1 MTPPIYDDKDIF
13 EAYARLP
20 RSLGGL
26 GAMPE
31 WPALQ
36 AMLPDLHNRRVL
48 DLGCGFGWFCRW
60 AREQGAARVLGV
72 DISDRMLERAHD
84 TTNDSSI
91 DYIKADLETLNLPQ
105 STFDLAYSALALHYV
120 VDLERLFG
128 EVHRALNPGGAFVFC
143 VEHPIST
150 APTSAGLS
158 IDTYQTQG
166 PRASD
171 LRFGDLQSGGPVK
184 QHRTFGAYLKLLL
197 GAGFSL
203 SAVEEWRPSE
213 TPGETEPIPTD
224 TAPTDAGPT
233 EAHERPIFLL
243 ISAKR

>member
-1 MTPPIYDDKDIF
+1 MMPPIYDDKDIF

-60 AREQGAARVLGV
+60 AREQGATRVLGV
-72 DISDRMLERAHD
+72 DVSERMLERAHD
-84 TTNDSSI
+84 TTNDTAI

-120 VDLERLFG
+120 VELERLFG

-158 IDTYQTQG
+158 IDSYQTQG
-166 PRASD
+166 PRGAHA
-171 LRFGDLQSGGPVK
+171 RTGDTQGSGAVK
-184 QHRTFGAYLKLLL
+184 QHRTFGTYLKLLL
-197 GAGFSL
+197 AAGFSL
-203 SAVEEWRPSE
+203 SAVEEWRPAEAQAES
-213 TPGETEPIPTD
+213 
-224 TAPTDAGPT
+224 GPVAA
-233 EAHERPIFLL
+233 EAQERPIFLL
-243 ISAKR
+243 ISARR